1 MNSLNSLTATKLTLV
16 GINIAFTLLMT
27 TFSVASFAAQEII
40 LGDYIKTENIKT
52 EKTTSPDESTA
63 VSGNITDNPNIVT
76 TSENSQEITLADSLG
91 TDEDWLWLKSG
102 EFLIGSIEDL
112 YDEKLAF
119 DSDDLGN
126 LKIKWSDISRINS
139 RQLFTIRTVN
149 GGIITGTIALEN
161 DVLIITNNRQHKIAQ
176 DELMTLIA
184 GLETGGNIWQ
194 GKVTF
199 GANLSSGNTNKL
211 EYNTNAELSRHTT
224 TSRIKTSYSAVIGET
239 DNVQTD
245 ENHRFLMTYD
255 VYSDKNLFFRPIDL
269 SLFRDPLQNVNSR
282 INLGLGVGYQFIDD
296 GEQELEM
303 NLGPSY
309 LYTKYEYAETQL
321 NSSDS
326 SLAVS
331 LTVDY
336 EREIHD
342 QIDLELSYK
351 ITVTESDLGGH
362 LQNTKLNFDIELT
375 DVLDFDISF
384 FWDRVNNP
392 LLDVDG
398 EQLERNDFRLAF
410 GLGVSFN

>member
-1 MNSLNSLTATKLTLV
+1 MNSFNILTTTKLTLIV
-16 GINIAFTLLMT
+16 ISIAFSFLSTV
-27 TFSVASFAAQEII
+27 FSVPSFAAQEII
-40 LGDYIKTENIKT
+40 LGDYIKTQAPTSSSASSSVSTNIADNT
-52 EKTTSPDESTA
+52 DA
-63 VSGNITDNPNIVT
+63 VTLT
-76 TSENSQEITLADSLG
+76 ENSQEIILADSLG
-91 TDEDWLWLKSG
+91 IDEDWLWLKSG
-102 EFLIGSIEDL
+102 EFLIGNIEDL

-119 DSDDLGN
+119 DSDDLGD

-139 RQLFTIRTVN
+139 RQLFTVRAIDGR
-149 GGIITGTIALEN
+149 IITGTITLE
-161 DVLIITNNRQHKIAQ
+161 DGMLIISNNRQHKIPQ

-194 GKVTF
+194 GKITF

-224 TSRIKTSYSAVIGET
+224 TSRIKTSYSAIIGVT

-255 VYSDKNLFFRPIDL
+255 VYSDKDLFFRPLDL
-269 SLFRDPLQNVNSR
+269 SLYRDPLQNVNSR
-282 INLGLGVGYQFIDD
+282 INVGMGIGYQFIDD
-296 GEQELEM
+296 GDQALEM

-309 LYTKYEYAETQL
+309 LYTKYEFSETQL
-321 NSSDS
+321 NTSDS

-331 LTVDY
+331 VSLDY
-336 EREIHD
+336 EREIHN

-351 ITVTESDLGGH
+351 ITATESELGGY
-362 LQNTKLNFDIELT
+362 LQNAKMNFDIELT
-375 DVLDFDISF
+375 DVLDFDITF

-392 LLDVDG
+392 LLNVDG
-398 EQLERNDFRLAF
+398 LPLEKNDFRIAF

>member
-63 VSGNITDNPNIVT
+63 VSSNISNNPNIVT

>member
-1 MNSLNSLTATKLTLV
+1 MNLFNILTTTRLTLIV
-16 GINIAFTLLMT
+16 ISIAVIFLSSL
-27 TFSVASFAAQEII
+27 FSAPSYAAQEII
-40 LGDYIKTENIKT
+40 LGDYIKTEQPIPASEPSNVNTTIT
-52 EKTTSPDESTA
+52 ENSTA
-63 VSGNITDNPNIVT
+63 VTITED
-76 TSENSQEITLADSLG
+76 SQEIKLAGSLG
-91 TDEDWLWLKSG
+91 IDEDWLWLKSG

-139 RQLFTIRTVN
+139 RQLFTVRTID
-149 GGIITGTIALEN
+149 GEIITGTIALEEG
-161 DVLIITNNRQHKIAQ
+161 VLIVSNNRQHKVVQ

-184 GLETGGNIWQ
+184 GLETGANIWQ

-199 GANLSSGNTNKL
+199 GANISSGNTNKL

-224 TSRIKTSYSAVIGET
+224 TSRIKASYTAIIGET
-239 DNVQTD
+239 NNVQTD
-245 ENHRFLMTYD
+245 ENHRFLTTYD
-255 VYSDKNLFFRPIDL
+255 VYSDKDLFFRPLDL
-269 SLFRDPLQNVNSR
+269 SLYRDPLQNVNSR
-282 INLGLGVGYQFIDD
+282 INLGMGIGYQFIDD
-296 GEQELEM
+296 GDQELEM

-309 LYTKYEYAETQL
+309 LYTKYEYADAQF

-342 QIDLELSYK
+342 QIDFEISYK
-351 ITVTESDLGGH
+351 ITATESDLGGY
-362 LQNTKLNFDIELT
+362 LQNTKMNFDIELT
-375 DVLDFDISF
+375 DVLDFEISF

-392 LLDVDG
+392 LLDVNG
-398 EQLERNDFRLAF
+398 APLEKNDFRLAF

>member
-1 MNSLNSLTATKLTLV
+1 MNSFNPLTTAKLKLVVVSITLTF
-16 GINIAFTLLMT
+16 ICT
-27 TFSVASFAAQEII
+27 TFSVPSFAAQEII
-40 LGDYIKTENIKT
+40 LGDYIKTEVPETPSEVTPSNT
-52 EKTTSPDESTA
+52 
-63 VSGNITDNPNIVT
+63 NITENTDAIT
-76 TSENSQEITLADSLG
+76 TTENSQEIILADSLG
-91 TDEDWLWLKSG
+91 IDEDWIWLKSG
-102 EFLIGSIEDL
+102 EFLIGNIEDL

-119 DSDDLGN
+119 DSDDLGD

-149 GGIITGTIALEN
+149 GGVITGTIALE
-161 DVLIITNNRQHKIAQ
+161 DGVLIISNNRQHKIQ
-176 DELMTLIA
+176 QEELMTLISGA
-184 GLETGGNIWQ
+184 ETEGNIWK

-224 TSRIKTSYSAVIGET
+224 TSRIKTSYTAIIGET
-239 DNVQTD
+239 NNVQTD

-255 VYSDKNLFFRPIDL
+255 VYSDKDLFFRPIDL
-269 SLFRDPLQNVNSR
+269 SLYRDPLQNVSNR
-282 INLGLGVGYQFIDD
+282 INLGMGVGYQFIDD
-296 GEQELEM
+296 GDQELEM

-309 LYTKYEYAETQL
+309 LYTKYEYADAQL
-321 NSSDS
+321 NNSDS

-331 LTVDY
+331 LTIDY

-342 QIDLELSYK
+342 KIDFEVSYK
-351 ITVTESDLGGH
+351 ITATESELGGN

-392 LLDVDG
+392 LQDINGD
-398 EQLERNDFRLAF
+398 QLEKNDFRIAF

>member
-1 MNSLNSLTATKLTLV
+1 MNSFNFLTTTKLTLV
-16 GINIAFTLLMT
+16 VISIALTLLST

-40 LGDYIKTENIKT
+40 LGDYIKTGNIKT
-52 EKTTSPDESTA
+52 ERTTNPNESTA
-63 VSGNITDNPNIVT
+63 VSSNITDNTTVVT
-76 TSENSQEITLADSLG
+76 TTENSQEIILADSLG

-102 EFLIGSIEDL
+102 EFLIGNIEDL
-112 YDEKLAF
+112 YDEDLTF
-119 DSDDLGN
+119 DSKDLGD
-126 LKIKWSDISRINS
+126 LKISWTDISRINS

-149 GGIITGTIALEN
+149 DGIITGTIALE
-161 DVLIITNNRQHKIAQ
+161 DGVLIITNNRQHKIAQ
-176 DELMTLIA
+176 TELMTLIA

-224 TSRIKTSYSAVIGET
+224 TSRIKTSYSAIIGET
-239 DNVQTD
+239 NNVQTD

-282 INLGLGVGYQFIDD
+282 VNLGLGVGYQFIDD

>member
-1 MNSLNSLTATKLTLV
+1 MNLFNILTTTRLTLIV
-16 GINIAFTLLMT
+16 ISIAVIFLSSL
-27 TFSVASFAAQEII
+27 FSAPSYAAQEII
-40 LGDYIKTENIKT
+40 LGDYIKTEQPIPASEPSNVNTTIT
-52 EKTTSPDESTA
+52 ENSTA
-63 VSGNITDNPNIVT
+63 VTITED
-76 TSENSQEITLADSLG
+76 SQEIKLAGSLG
-91 TDEDWLWLKSG
+91 IDEDWLWLKSG

-126 LKIKWSDISRINS
+126 LKIKWPDISRINS
-139 RQLFTIRTVN
+139 RQLFTVRTID
-149 GGIITGTIALEN
+149 GEIITGTIALEEG
-161 DVLIITNNRQHKIAQ
+161 VLIVSNNRQHKVVQ

-184 GLETGGNIWQ
+184 GLETGANIWQ

-199 GANLSSGNTNKL
+199 GANISSGNTNKL

-224 TSRIKTSYSAVIGET
+224 TSRIKASYTAIIGET
-239 DNVQTD
+239 NNVQTD
-245 ENHRFLMTYD
+245 ENHRFLTTYD
-255 VYSDKNLFFRPIDL
+255 VYSDKDLFFRPLDL
-269 SLFRDPLQNVNSR
+269 SLYRDPLQNVNSR
-282 INLGLGVGYQFIDD
+282 INLGMGIGYQFIDD
-296 GEQELEM
+296 GDQELEM

-309 LYTKYEYAETQL
+309 LYTKYEYADAQF

-342 QIDLELSYK
+342 QIDFEISYK
-351 ITVTESDLGGH
+351 ITATESDLGGY
-362 LQNTKLNFDIELT
+362 LQNTKMNFDIELT
-375 DVLDFDISF
+375 DVLDFEISF

-392 LLDVDG
+392 LLDVNG
-398 EQLERNDFRLAF
+398 APLEKNDFRLAF

>member
-1 MNSLNSLTATKLTLV
+1 MNSFNILTTTKLTLIV
-16 GINIAFTLLMT
+16 ISIAFSFLSTV
-27 TFSVASFAAQEII
+27 FSVPSFAAQEII
-40 LGDYIKTENIKT
+40 LGDYIKTQAPTSSSASSSVSTNIADNT
-52 EKTTSPDESTA
+52 DA
-63 VSGNITDNPNIVT
+63 VTLT
-76 TSENSQEITLADSLG
+76 ENSQEIILADSLG
-91 TDEDWLWLKSG
+91 IDEDWLWLKSG
-102 EFLIGSIEDL
+102 EFLIGNIEDL

-119 DSDDLGN
+119 DSDDLGY

-139 RQLFTIRTVN
+139 RQLFTVRAIDGR
-149 GGIITGTIALEN
+149 IITGTITLE
-161 DVLIITNNRQHKIAQ
+161 DGMLIISNNRQHKIPQ

-194 GKVTF
+194 GKITF

-224 TSRIKTSYSAVIGET
+224 TSRIKTSYSAIIGVT

-255 VYSDKNLFFRPIDL
+255 VYSDKDLFFRPLDL
-269 SLFRDPLQNVNSR
+269 SLYRDPLQNVNSR
-282 INLGLGVGYQFIDD
+282 INVGMGIGYQFIDD
-296 GEQELEM
+296 GDQALEM

-309 LYTKYEYAETQL
+309 LYTKYEFSETQL
-321 NSSDS
+321 NTSDS

-331 LTVDY
+331 VSLDY
-336 EREIHD
+336 EREIHN

-351 ITVTESDLGGH
+351 ITATESELGGY
-362 LQNTKLNFDIELT
+362 LQNAKMNFDIELT
-375 DVLDFDISF
+375 DVLDFDITF

-392 LLDVDG
+392 LLNVDG
-398 EQLERNDFRLAF
+398 LPLEKNDFRIAF

>member
-1 MNSLNSLTATKLTLV
+1 MP
-16 GINIAFTLLMT
+16 
-27 TFSVASFAAQEII
+27 SFAAQEII
-40 LGDYIKTENIKT
+40 LGDYIKTQAPTSSSASSSVSTNIADNT
-52 EKTTSPDESTA
+52 DA
-63 VSGNITDNPNIVT
+63 VTLT
-76 TSENSQEITLADSLG
+76 ENSQEIILADSLG
-91 TDEDWLWLKSG
+91 IDEDWLWLKSG
-102 EFLIGSIEDL
+102 EFLIGNIEDL

-119 DSDDLGN
+119 DSDDLGD

-139 RQLFTIRTVN
+139 RQLFTVRAIDGR
-149 GGIITGTIALEN
+149 IITGTITLE
-161 DVLIITNNRQHKIAQ
+161 DGMLIISNNRQHKIPQ

-194 GKVTF
+194 GKITF

-224 TSRIKTSYSAVIGET
+224 TSRIKTSYSAIIGVT

-255 VYSDKNLFFRPIDL
+255 VYSDKDLFFRPLDL
-269 SLFRDPLQNVNSR
+269 SLYRDPLQNVNSR
-282 INLGLGVGYQFIDD
+282 INVGMGIGYQFIDD
-296 GEQELEM
+296 GDQALEM

-309 LYTKYEYAETQL
+309 LYTKYEFSETQL
-321 NSSDS
+321 NTSDS

-331 LTVDY
+331 VSLDY
-336 EREIHD
+336 EREIHN

-351 ITVTESDLGGH
+351 ITATESELGGY
-362 LQNTKLNFDIELT
+362 LQNAKMNFDIELT
-375 DVLDFDISF
+375 DVLDFDITF

-392 LLDVDG
+392 LLNVDG
-398 EQLERNDFRLAF
+398 LPLEKNDFRIAF

>member
-1 MNSLNSLTATKLTLV
+1 MNSFNSLTATKLTLV
-16 GINIAFTLLMT
+16 GISIAFTLLIT

-40 LGDYIKTENIKT
+40 LGDYIKTGNIKT
-52 EKTTSPDESTA
+52 ERTTNPNESTA
-63 VSGNITDNPNIVT
+63 VSSNITDNTTVVT
-76 TSENSQEITLADSLG
+76 TTENSQEIILADSLG

-102 EFLIGSIEDL
+102 EFLIGNIEDL
-112 YDEKLAF
+112 YDEDLTF
-119 DSDDLGN
+119 DSKDLGD
-126 LKIKWSDISRINS
+126 LKISWTDISRINS

-149 GGIITGTIALEN
+149 DGIITGTIALE
-161 DVLIITNNRQHKIAQ
+161 DGVLIITNNRQHKIAQ
-176 DELMTLIA
+176 TELMTLIA

-224 TSRIKTSYSAVIGET
+224 TSRIKTSYSAIIGET
-239 DNVQTD
+239 NNVQTD

-282 INLGLGVGYQFIDD
+282 VNLGLGVGYQFIDD